1 MRIIVESVLST
12 WIYSVYEKRRTA
24 NVAFRSTS
32 LLIWGKF
39 SSKAASGVFRSCT
52 GSPARCFSLPN
63 SGIHSPHCPNGA
75 AVYRPHITAAA
86 YAACVNGEDHN
97 GDFRLTRELMARGVQ
112 VEWLPEEQ

>member
-1 MRIIVESVLST
+1 MRVIAESVLNT

-32 LLIWGKF
+32 LLIWGKL
-39 SSKAASGVFRSCT
+39 SSKAASGIFRSCM
-52 GSPARCFSLPN
+52 GSPAQCFSLPN

-75 AVYRPHITAAA
+75 AVYRPPITAAA
-86 YAACVNGEDHN
+86 YAACVNGEDHD
-97 GDFRLTRELMARGVQ
+97 GDFRLARELVARGVQ